1 MRFEKTREERQV
13 EINASADDGRGIRAI
28 RMLLNFTTDLTV
40 SSNEGCEKR
49 ERYSLQ
55 GTEEVGQREGEEG

>member
-49 ERYSLQ
+49 ERYSL
-55 GTEEVGQREGEEG
+55 